1 MHSPSSLSI
10 LLGALLLSLSSS
22 ARALPVQV
30 HDDVDID
37 VPAGYLS
44 RTVYDGDGVMVQ
56 VNWRNGVLAGLSD
69 PTGQPGVLDVRTSH
83 DQGATWNPIYFD
95 LLDGVQ
101 VVTGL
106 SVDVASGYSDP
117 AADKR
122 VYIGMMV
129 GVPVLD
135 KKVRFQAGM
144 VSGSYDQPWNGAEF
158 QAMRRPL
165 PAPDFSLQAFL
176 SQDMRFNTKV
186 DVAVM
191 PHVKA
196 SPYGVALV
204 AAQPLALQPYGM
216 GFETDIELGYSWD
229 LGKSF
234 SSERRWI
241 AGNDPCE
248 NGEAELESFAR
259 SIEGTGH
266 PSLAYDRNNERLVL
280 AYHGKFKASAGPMDS
295 VVVATVDP
303 VRHEAGK
310 SSFEGCYFGLESN
323 TGSKIEPQRNP
334 MVATDDNL
342 IAFTCLAGHPQVV
355 GTRGRASSYKLRAFW
370 GSFVYQPWQDAFF
383 EVTDYYW
390 MRRGFNDHA
399 VSSADLELR
408 GDKLHFTAMC
418 VVDHNPVQPG
428 MGILQFT
435 SEMTQPSE
443 STRSLV
449 NDFPVSEVDARL
461 FPTISITRGKGVPRN
476 ETVTYFSWNSGYKMD
491 R

>member
-1 MHSPSSLSI
+1 M
-10 LLGALLLSLSSS
+10 
-22 ARALPVQV
+22 
-30 HDDVDID
+30 DID

-176 SQDMRFNTKV
+176 LQDMRFNTKV

-196 SPYGVALV
+196 CLLYTSP
-204 AAQPLALQPYGM
+204 
-216 GFETDIELGYSWD
+216 S
-229 LGKSF
+229 
-234 SSERRWI
+234 
-241 AGNDPCE
+241 
-248 NGEAELESFAR
+248 
-259 SIEGTGH
+259 
-266 PSLAYDRNNERLVL
+266 
-280 AYHGKFKASAGPMDS
+280 
-295 VVVATVDP
+295 
-303 VRHEAGK
+303 
-310 SSFEGCYFGLESN
+310 
-323 TGSKIEPQRNP
+323 
-334 MVATDDNL
+334 
-342 IAFTCLAGHPQVV
+342 
-355 GTRGRASSYKLRAFW
+355 
-370 GSFVYQPWQDAFF
+370 
-383 EVTDYYW
+383 
-390 MRRGFNDHA
+390 
-399 VSSADLELR
+399 
-408 GDKLHFTAMC
+408 
-418 VVDHNPVQPG
+418 
-428 MGILQFT
+428 
-435 SEMTQPSE
+435 
-443 STRSLV
+443 
-449 NDFPVSEVDARL
+449 
-461 FPTISITRGKGVPRN
+461 PR
-476 ETVTYFSWNSGYKMD
+476 D
-491 R
+491 